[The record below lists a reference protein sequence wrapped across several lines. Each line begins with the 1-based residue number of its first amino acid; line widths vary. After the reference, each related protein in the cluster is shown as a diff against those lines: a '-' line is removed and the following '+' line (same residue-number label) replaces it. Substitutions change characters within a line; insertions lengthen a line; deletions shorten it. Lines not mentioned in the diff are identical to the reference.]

1 MGNLAD
7 ISRSDAYEDVQG
19 IITATLTPSKSPTS
33 LPLTPTHLILAILPP
48 SLLLPLI
55 PVYLIP
61 YLLLPIGWAPPLAF
75 HPNLAPFLSSLPAL
89 PVVRRAQAMIT
100 RLMLT
105 DSLPDDLGRAFIA
118 EVEVWENERL
128 DPAVSTAKAV
138 SGNVLPTGSWSQ
150 RFLRAGERMP
160 WVKIR
165 GEGSVWGFEDNE
177 AESGGAEKAG
187 PELKQGWSWIPGEE
201 WRVDVSGLWSDV
213 GVDAGKFNLYRCQH
227 NADGVDGWVYSDDS
241 WQNLAVTSLPGA
253 ELDSPVPAMRRVTRR
268 RKWWK
273 RVYIAQEG

>member
-1 MGNLAD
+1 M
-7 ISRSDAYEDVQG
+7 
-19 IITATLTPSKSPTS
+19 
-33 LPLTPTHLILAILPP
+33 
-48 SLLLPLI
+48 
-55 PVYLIP
+55 
-61 YLLLPIGWAPPLAF
+61 
-75 HPNLAPFLSSLPAL
+75 
-89 PVVRRAQAMIT
+89 MT

-105 DSLPDDLGRAFIA
+105 DSLPDDLGRATIA

-138 SGNVLPTGSWSQ
+138 PGNVLPAGSWSQ

-165 GEGSVWGFEDNE
+165 GERSIWATEDNE
-177 AESGGAEKAG
+177 GESEAADKAG
-187 PELKQGWSWIPGEE
+187 PELKQGWSWIPGED

-213 GVDAGKFNLYRCQH
+213 GVDAGKFNFYRRQH
-227 NADGVDGWVYSDDS
+227 NADAADGWVYSDDS

-273 RVYIAQEG
+273 RVYVAQEG